1 MARQFRLDLVVATGY
16 LRADPERLSPI
27 QVAVLCMLGPD
38 GTIWWD
44 GTPRYVYP
52 MSLDGL
58 AQVRE
63 DVRVLEQEAIEN
75 WPALAGACD
84 WWVPDKREFDQT
96 KLIGQ
101 EDGNAIGLQE
111 L

>member
-1 MARQFRLDLVVATGY
+1 MRSFSLDLVVATGY
-16 LRADPERLSPI
+16 LRADKERAVPL

-38 GTIWWD
+38 GTICWEGVPD
-44 GTPRYVYP
+44 YVYP
-52 MSLDGL
+52 LSLDGL
-58 AQVRE
+58 AQAKE
-63 DVRVLEQEAIEN
+63 DIQRLQRAAIDN

-84 WWVPDKREFDQT
+84 WWTPNVKDFDQT
-96 KLIGQ
+96 KLLGQ